1 MGAKSA
7 NGSTGAWRGKRSMS
21 VASSRPARATRSLK
35 GDSGL
40 SEDDGLCQ
48 AAPKSSLAAKTAVCV
63 GRAFM

>member
-1 MGAKSA
+1 
-7 NGSTGAWRGKRSMS
+7 MS

-40 SEDDGLCQ
+40 SEDDGVCQ

>member
-40 SEDDGLCQ
+40 SEDDGLCH
-48 AAPKSSLAAKTAVCV
+48 AAPKSSLDEKTAVCD
-63 GRAFM
+63 GSAIM